1 MTAIKQTNIIDS
13 VYVDVPKR
21 DSSVCYEKITDN
33 NFIVPKEDEYN
44 FLVCKNYRVSHLKDI
59 CRAYKLKVSGNKEQL
74 KYRIYN
80 FLRLSTK
87 VKRLQRLFKKNYMI
101 KYNSL
106 HGPARL
112 NRGICVNDTDFYSMD
127 DLTDIQ
133 YDNFYSFKD
142 KDGKIYGFDILSLYK
157 MFVKQKNVTNPYN
170 RNEIPNHVKE
180 DIRFLL
186 RKNKYYI
193 NFANGGEN
201 IIIEEIGNSHQLSQK
216 QRINLRTIDVFQKMD
231 MLGNYTDTEWFLSLD
246 RPKLIRFIREISDIW
261 HHRAELTPQ
270 VQAQI
275 CPYGNPFRTVNLYG
289 LPSIP
294 DETLQRI
301 SLTLM
306 ENLVNT
312 GIDRDRKY
320 LGSSYVLC
328 ALTLVN
334 ENAAQCLPWLYESV
348 MQSP

>member
-1 MTAIKQTNIIDS
+1 MSVINPSNIIDT
-13 VYVDVPKR
+13 VYIDVPKR
-21 DSSVCYEKITDN
+21 DSSVGYEKITDS
-33 NFIVPKEDEYN
+33 NFVVPKEDEYY

-74 KYRIYN
+74 KHRIYN

-87 VKRLQRLFKKNYMI
+87 VKRLQRLFKKNYLV
-101 KYNSL
+101 KYNKR

-112 NRGICVNDTDFYSMD
+112 DRKLCINDSDFYSMD
-127 DLTDIQ
+127 DVTDIP
-133 YDNFYSFKD
+133 YDNFYSYTD
-142 KDGKIYGFDILSLYK
+142 KDGKVYGFDILSLYK
-157 MFVKQKNVTNPYN
+157 MYVKRKDVTNPYN
-170 RNEIPNHVKE
+170 RNEIPSHVKD
-180 DIRFLL
+180 DIRFLIK
-186 RKNKYYI
+186 KNKYYLK
-193 NFANGGEN
+193 FANGGEN
-201 IIIEEIGNSHQLSQK
+201 IILEEIQPEELSQK
-216 QRINLRTIDVFQKMD
+216 QRIKLRTIDVFQKMD
-231 MLGNYTDTEWFLSLD
+231 MLGNYTDTDWFLSLD
-246 RPKLIRFIREISDIW
+246 RPKIIRFIREISDIW
-261 HHRAELTPQ
+261 HHRAELTPC
-270 VQAQI
+270 VQGQI

-306 ENLVNT
+306 EQLVNT
-312 GIDRDRKY
+312 GIDRDRRY

-334 ENAAQCLPWLYESV
+334 ENAAQSLPWLYESV

>member
-1 MTAIKQTNIIDS
+1 
-13 VYVDVPKR
+13 
-21 DSSVCYEKITDN
+21 
-33 NFIVPKEDEYN
+33 
-44 FLVCKNYRVSHLKDI
+44 
-59 CRAYKLKVSGNKEQL
+59 
-74 KYRIYN
+74 
-80 FLRLSTK
+80 
-87 VKRLQRLFKKNYMI
+87 
-101 KYNSL
+101 
-106 HGPARL
+106 
-112 NRGICVNDTDFYSMD
+112 MD
-127 DLTDIQ
+127 DLADIQ
-133 YDNFYSFKD
+133 YDNFYSYRD
-142 KDGKIYGFDILSLYK
+142 NDGKIYGFDILSLYN
-157 MFVKQKNVTNPYN
+157 MFVKQKNVSNPYN
-170 RNEIPNHVKE
+170 RKDIPSHVKG

-186 RKNKYYI
+186 RKNKFYI
-193 NFANGGEN
+193 RFANGGEK
-201 IIIEEIGNSHQLSQK
+201 IVVEEISNANQYSQK
-216 QRINLRTIDVFQKMD
+216 QRIKLRTIDIFQKMD
-231 MLGNYTDTEWFLSLD
+231 ALGNYTDTEWFLSLD

-306 ENLVNT
+306 ENLANT

-334 ENAAQCLPWLYESV
+334 ENAAQSLPWLYESV
-348 MQSP
+348 IHNP